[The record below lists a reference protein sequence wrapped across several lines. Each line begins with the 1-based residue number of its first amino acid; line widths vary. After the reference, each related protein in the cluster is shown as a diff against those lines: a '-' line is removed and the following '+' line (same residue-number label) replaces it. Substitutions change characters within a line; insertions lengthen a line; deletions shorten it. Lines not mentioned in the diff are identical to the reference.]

1 MEEKIKEI
9 LNFWSSDANNGQM
22 SVVTE
27 DSYEDTAKEITSLI
41 TEFIEWMTKEEA
53 FYGYLSEKYFLMTTE
68 NKKFSTIEELFQYWL
83 DTKSVTTHD
92 LQEIDKAEEDRLN
105 RVTTTRNSGA

>member
-27 DSYEDTAKEITSLI
+27 DSYEDTAKEITSLM
-41 TEFIEWMTKEEA
+41 TEFFEWMTKEEA
-53 FYGYLSEKYFLMTTE
+53 FYGDLSKKYFLMTTE
-68 NKKFSTIEELFQYWL
+68 NKKFSTIEELFQYWIANVKNQKL
-83 DTKSVTTHD
+83 S
-92 LQEIDKAEEDRLN
+92 
-105 RVTTTRNSGA
+105 

>member
-27 DSYEDTAKEITSLI
+27 DSFEDTAKNITSLM
-41 TEFIEWMTKEEA
+41 TEFFEWMTKEEA
-53 FYGYLSEKYFLMTTE
+53 FYGDLSKKYFLMTTE
-68 NKKFSTIEELFQYWL
+68 NKKFSTIEKLFQYWL
-83 DTKSVTTHD
+83 DNKSITTHD
-92 LQEIDKAEEDRLN
+92 LQEIDKADRYD
-105 RVTTTRNSGA
+105 TK